1 MTQAGAPRATDA
13 ASPARVATDAHAHS
27 SATPARRR
35 LRNILG
41 ASAGNFVE
49 WFDWFAY
56 ASFAIY
62 FSRAFFPAGDQT
74 AQLLNTAFVFAGGFL
89 VRPLGALLFGM
100 YADRSGRRA
109 ALTASVA
116 LMCGGALLIA
126 VTPTGFGALSPAL
139 LVLARLLQGL
149 AVGGEYGASA
159 TYVSEMASRE
169 RRGFWSGFLY
179 VTLIGGQLAAMSLQV
194 LLQRLLSEEAM
205 YAWGWR
211 IPFAIGAALA
221 VVVFYIRRNIEETA
235 TFATDR
241 TAREARGRPF
251 ALLADYPRETAI
263 VFTLTAGGAVG
274 FYTFAI
280 YMQKLLVNSA
290 GLPKDVVAEIMTG
303 VLATMIFFP
312 PLVGWLADHVGHKRT
327 MLVAFGGSAL
337 CAVPALQALS
347 TASDPWTV
355 YALCVG
361 VLFLLSGY
369 YALSAV
375 LKAELYPTHVRGLGV
390 SLPYA
395 IALAIFGGNA
405 ESTALYLKQAG
416 MEPVYFWIVAAL
428 FACAF
433 VAAAAMPDTQK
444 HGRLG

>member
-1 MTQAGAPRATDA
+1 MSAQRDPAATQ
-13 ASPARVATDAHAHS
+13 
-27 SATPARRR
+27 SARR

-56 ASFAIY
+56 ASFALY

-89 VRPLGALLFGM
+89 VRPLGALLFGT
-100 YADRSGRRA
+100 YADRAGRRA
-109 ALTASVA
+109 ALTLSVA

-126 VTPTGFGALSPAL
+126 ITPTGLGALSPTL
-139 LVLARLLQGL
+139 LVVARLMQGL

-159 TYVSEMASRE
+159 TYVSEMASRG

-194 LLQRLLSEEAM
+194 LLQRTLSEEAL

-221 VVVFYIRRNIEETA
+221 VVVFWIRRNIEETPA
-235 TFATDR
+235 FAGEQS
-241 TAREARGRPF
+241 APAQRGRPF
-251 ALLADYPRETAI
+251 ALIAEYPKETAI

-274 FYTFAI
+274 FYTYAI

-290 GLPKDVVAEIMTG
+290 GLPKALVAEIMTA

-312 PLVGWLADHVGHKRT
+312 PFVGWLADRVGHKRT
-327 MLVAFGGSAL
+327 MLFGFGSSAL
-337 CAVPALQALS
+337 CAVPTLHALS
-347 TASDPWTV
+347 TATDPFTV
-355 YALCVG
+355 YLLCVA

-369 YALSAV
+369 YALSAI
-375 LKAELYPTHVRGLGV
+375 LKAELYPTHIRGLGV
-390 SLPYA
+390 ALPYA
-395 IALAIFGGNA
+395 VALAIFGGNA

-416 MEPVYFWIVAAL
+416 MESVYFWIVAGL
-428 FACAF
+428 FALAF
-433 VAAAAMPDTQK
+433 VAAALMPDTQR
-444 HGRLG
+444 HGRLGD